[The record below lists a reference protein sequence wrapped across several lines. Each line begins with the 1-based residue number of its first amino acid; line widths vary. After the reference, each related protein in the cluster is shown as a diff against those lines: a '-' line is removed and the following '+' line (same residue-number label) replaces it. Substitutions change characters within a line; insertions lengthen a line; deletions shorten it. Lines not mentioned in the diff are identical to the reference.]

1 MPVARPQVETPA
13 QSDAKPGA
21 DSGEQPTLGSGES
34 LAAQARPVVAM
45 PQTHVEIKPADV
57 APRQSI
63 RAWNKRWTGRLTG
76 RSQLPLVERVLLARG
91 VSGPDAETFLNPKLS
106 HLHEASLM
114 PGLDRAAERL
124 LDAAKQGEAIVIYGD
139 YDVDGVSATAILFHT
154 LRTIAPDANVRTY
167 VPHRLD
173 EGYGLNPQSIA
184 ELCASGARVIV
195 SVDCGITAVGPA
207 KVAKDAGV
215 DLIITDHHN
224 FAAAEVGFPDA
235 YALVHPRLASAA
247 PYPFGEL
254 CGAGVAFKLA
264 WRLMTLAGGAGS
276 QRLSEVWRLRLLD
289 MLALASMGVIAD
301 IVPLVGENRVMA
313 RFGLSR
319 LRSVDI
325 EGLKALVEASNLD
338 GEKIR
343 EEDVG
348 FKLGPRLNACG
359 RMGHA
364 KEAVELLT
372 TATGARAI
380 ELAQQLSR
388 QNEARR
394 SLEKEIF
401 EHACDLAQREGMTSD
416 DRRAIVLAH
425 HDWHPGVV
433 GIVCSRLVEKFCR
446 PAILMRDHESTC
458 HGSGRSVEGVSLH
471 AALTDCRSHL
481 TQFGGHD
488 MAAGLKLDS
497 ARLAEFQAAFIDAI
511 NARLPVSELVAK
523 AHYDTGAS
531 LDEVTV
537 ENVQRLEAL
546 APFGRDNPSVRLRLV
561 GATVAQRPTLMGKQN
576 QHLSFVA
583 SSPKGRMVRCVSW
596 NAGAWVERLRPG
608 MRVELFATPR
618 INEWNGRRSAELEVV
633 DIAEA
638 P

>member
-1 MPVARPQVETPA
+1 MPVAHTHAQLDTPPQQTPA
-13 QSDAKPGA
+13 DVPPLQFAAPA
-21 DSGEQPTLGSGES
+21 TL
-34 LAAQARPVVAM
+34 
-45 PQTHVEIKPADV
+45 VELKPADP

-63 RAWNKRWTGRLTG
+63 RAWNKRWTGRLAG
-76 RSQLPLVERVLLARG
+76 RSALPLVERVLLARG
-91 VSGPDAETFLNPKLS
+91 ISGPAAETFLNPKLS
-106 HLHEASLM
+106 HLHDASLM
-114 PGLDRAAERL
+114 PGLDRAAQRL
-124 LDAAKQGEAIVIYGD
+124 LDAARAAEPIVIYGD
-139 YDVDGVSATAILFHT
+139 YDVDGVSATAILYHT
-154 LRTIAPDANVRTY
+154 LRTIAPDANVQTY

-173 EGYGLNPQSIA
+173 EGYGLNPHSIA
-184 ELCASGARVIV
+184 ELCAGGAKVIV
-195 SVDCGITAVGPA
+195 SVDCGITAIAPA

-224 FAAAEVGFPDA
+224 LASPEVGLPDA
-235 YALVHPRLASAA
+235 FALVHPRLACDQ

-264 WRLMTLAGGAGS
+264 WKLMTLAAGS
-276 QRLSEVWRLRLLD
+276 PRLSEAWRLRLLD

-325 EGLKALVEASNLD
+325 EGLRALVEASNLE
-338 GEKIR
+338 GEKVR

-372 TATGARAI
+372 TASGARAI

-394 SLEKEIF
+394 ALEKEIF

-471 AALTDCRSHL
+471 AALTDCREHL
-481 TQFGGHD
+481 AQFGGHD

-497 ARLAEFQAAFIDAI
+497 SRLPAFQSAFIDAI
-511 NARLPVSELVAK
+511 NARLPATELVAK
-523 AHYDTGAS
+523 ARYDTGAS

-537 ENVQRLEAL
+537 DAVTQLQSL
-546 APFGRDNPSVRLRLV
+546 APFGRDNPPVRLRV
-561 GATVAQRPTLMGKQN
+561 VAATIAQRPTLMGKQN
-576 QHLSFVA
+576 QHLAFVA
-583 SSPKGRMVRCVSW
+583 SSPRGRMLRCVAW
-596 NAGAWVERLRPG
+596 NAGAAWVERLRAG

-618 INEWNGRRSAELEVV
+618 VNEWKGNRSAELEVA

-638 P
+638 S